1 MRTQP
6 PAHLPAAL
14 RDLTP
19 AQARLCLHVERFLR
33 EGMGLA
39 REALSGSGLL
49 VACSGGCDSTALLI
63 ILRCLQDRLGCRLA
77 VAHLDHRLRPESS
90 DEAAIVQQ
98 RCAAMGIPC
107 TLGSEDIATR
117 AQEAGT
123 GIEEAAR
130 NARYAFLEKA
140 RAESGC
146 DYIVTA
152 HHLNDLAED
161 MLMRLMRGTGWP
173 ALGGMEATCLNRR
186 LIRPLLVTERN
197 KLEAFL
203 EESGIP
209 WCEDCSNSDPTYL
222 RNRIRAEFLPLFMRE
237 NPAFLSSVAGL
248 WRLARTDADYWQHEE
263 SNILA
268 LVDKNTFPRDSLE
281 ACSEY
286 NPCPRA
292 ICPTG
297 GTVEIAALGPILLP
311 RAVLS
316 STDKALR
323 LRVYKRCLDKL
334 GTGQALLEGLER
346 LDAVW
351 LRNEGGK
358 TIQFPGGKTATITSG
373 NILFSRG

>member
-14 RDLTP
+14 RELTP
-19 AQARLCLHVERFLR
+19 AQARLCLHVEQFIRQ
-33 EGMGLA
+33 GMGLA
-39 REALSGSGLL
+39 RESLSGKGLL

-63 ILRCLQDRLGCRLA
+63 ILRCLQERLGCRLA

-90 DEAAIVQQ
+90 AEAAIVQQ

-107 TLGSEDIATR
+107 TLGSEDVAAR
-117 AQEAGT
+117 ALEAGT

-140 RAESGC
+140 RVESDC

-173 ALGGMEATCLNRR
+173 ALGGMEATCMDRR

-209 WCEDCSNSDPTYL
+209 WCEDSSNSDPTYL
-222 RNRIRAEFLPLFMRE
+222 RNRVRAEFLPLFMRE

-248 WRLARTDADYWQHEE
+248 WRLARTDADYWQHAED
-263 SNILA
+263 NILA
-268 LVDKNTFPRDSLE
+268 SLDKSTSSRDSLE
-281 ACSEY
+281 DCSEY
-286 NPCPRA
+286 TSAPRA
-292 ICPTG
+292 ACPAGSTA
-297 GTVEIAALGPILLP
+297 EAAVPAPIVLP
-311 RAVLS
+311 RMALS
-316 STDKALR
+316 SADKALR

-358 TIQFPGGKTATITSG
+358 TIQFPGSKTATITGG